1 MSRLLRHPTAIFAIG
16 IAEAGCYALAA
27 VIDIINLKF

>member
-27 VIDIINLKF
+27 VNGIIN